1 MGMKIAITREVSRSI
16 IDCELTYHDREP
28 IDVERARVQH
38 AQYQQALRDL
48 GLTVIALQEE
58 PDLPDAV
65 FVEDTALVLDECAV
79 ITRPGA
85 PSRRAETESIAQA
98 LSPYRRL
105 HRILSPG
112 HIDGGDILRIDRA
125 VYVGKTGRTNEHAV
139 RQIREIL
146 SPHGYTVETVSVSGC
161 LHLKS
166 AATLVAPGTL
176 LVNPD
181 WVEREKF
188 RHVEYVEVDPSE
200 PRAANALVVNHT
212 VLFPTGYPKTCARLR
227 DAGLGIQLI
236 ETGELAKAEGGLTC
250 CSLILEA

>member
-1 MGMKIAITREVSRSI
+1 MTHRIAITRPVSRSI
-16 IDCELTYHDREP
+16 INCELTHLERLP
-28 IDVERARVQH
+28 INLENARRQHQAYEAVLRSLGVEVRS
-38 AQYQQALRDL
+38 LP
-48 GLTVIALQEE
+48 EE

-139 RQIREIL
+139 TQMREIL